1 LSTQDATG
9 HPPEG
14 TPPET
19 VLIVEPDAG
28 VLGQAR
34 YALRRDDRRL
44 RSATTAREG
53 LSILHRSAPDLVV
66 LATDLPDLPAA
77 RALQV
82 FLQRGRGVPVI
93 VLASSPSLPGAVDA
107 LRSGAQDYLPKPIQ
121 PGALRDA
128 ADKALQESRTQ
139 RALAQAK
146 ESTQDRYGFS
156 HMLTRSPL
164 MHQVFDQVAAV
175 AGTDATVLIRGET
188 GTGKELISQAI
199 HERSKRSSQPFIA
212 INCGAFAESLLESE
226 LFGHEKG
233 SFTGASGRR
242 KGVFEM
248 ADGGTLFLDELG
260 ETSLNVQVTLL
271 RVLET
276 MSFRRVGGHE
286 GVRVDVRV
294 IAATNVHLEE
304 AVKAGDF
311 REDLY
316 YRLNVFPISL
326 PPLRARPEDI
336 PILIQ
341 HFMEGASRDYG
352 LEPPQISH
360 SALKAIQAW
369 HWPGNVRQLRAM
381 CERWLITRAG
391 QRLELGHLPNEFAR
405 ASSRAPSLG
414 PDLSGS
420 LAENTAAAMA
430 QLEKSYL
437 HAQLKRSGGQM
448 SEAAKRSGISRRT
461 LYNKVQALGLDPTE
475 YRKRAKEE
483 T

>member
-1 LSTQDATG
+1 MSTQDATD
-9 HPPEG
+9 PTEG

-44 RSATTAREG
+44 RSARTAREG

-107 LRSGAQDYLPKPIQ
+107 LRSGAVDYLPKPIQ

-199 HERSKRSSQPFIA
+199 HERSQRATQPFIA

-233 SFTGASGRR
+233 SFTGATGRR

-276 MSFRRVGGHE
+276 MGFRRVGGHE
-286 GVRVDVRV
+286 QVRVDVRV

-341 HFMEGASRDYG
+341 HFLEGASRDYS

-360 SALKAIQAW
+360 SAMTAIQAW

-391 QRLELGHLPNEFAR
+391 QRLELGHLPNDFAR

-414 PDLSGS
+414 PDLSGT
-420 LAENTAAAMA
+420 LAENTSAAIA

-437 HAQLKRSGGQM
+437 HAQLKHSGGQM

-461 LYNKVQALGLDPTE
+461 LYNKVQALGLDPSE